1 MALGHLGSSRCVPE
15 LTEGGLRDAWP
26 CHMALVAGPS
36 TGQAQCTWPSVF
48 SPRSLREAQR
58 LADAR
63 SPSPLA
69 AQAGQGPRTCPGSGS
84 YLWGL
89 SAPVPAQNLLGAQ
102 PQATDACSWP
112 SLPAEGHSRPAS
124 AC

>member
-26 CHMALVAGPS
+26 CHMAVVAGPF
-36 TGQAQCTWPSVF
+36 TGQAQCTWSSV
-48 SPRSLREAQR
+48 SSLRSLHEAPR
-58 LADAR
+58 PADAR
-63 SPSPLA
+63 IPSPLA
-69 AQAGQGPRTCPGSGS
+69 AQAGQGPRTQPGSGS
-84 YLWGL
+84 YLWGP

-102 PQATDACSWP
+102 PQATDAHSWP
-112 SLPAEGHSRPAS
+112 SLPAEEHNGSAS